1 MRRQAF
7 CSPSKGEA
15 CICPFIGAEQTTSS
29 LVVMISGE
37 CIVVNNLLFFRK
49 ISGVQRCEL
58 SFFLHISVHVYH
70 YYEVDKVAIPDEIK
84 QLLSK
89 LYNAP
94 IDDLFNSEGKV
105 SNETINKLML
115 LAKYDKD
122 QRMKQLALNL
132 SEGRYEKLR
141 FDQIEQIKHSNP

>member
-1 MRRQAF
+1 M
-7 CSPSKGEA
+7 
-15 CICPFIGAEQTTSS
+15 
-29 LVVMISGE
+29 
-37 CIVVNNLLFFRK
+37 VNNLLFFRK